1 MSLSVIA
8 AGGADRACQGS
19 LCMDLRPV
27 FGCRKLELTCKV
39 LVLLGYFKIFVPIR
53 AAQRCVGA
61 IYVSSVSSEPV
72 DILKNVVTAIFL
84 KTYFRYLN
92 LFSPSFSEI

>member
-27 FGCRKLELTCKV
+27 FGVRL
-39 LVLLGYFKIFVPIR
+39 
-53 AAQRCVGA
+53 
-61 IYVSSVSSEPV
+61 
-72 DILKNVVTAIFL
+72 
-84 KTYFRYLN
+84 LN
-92 LFSPSFSEI
+92 LFCLSLQIMHGL